1 MNTDRA
7 AQAYIIVITTI
18 VMVVLFWIVLSYWS
32 LADRA
37 RAQRFTASITEIGRK
52 IFLNRLR
59 PRMSRQNTY
68 TDKDISQ
75 FHWTN
80 GLPPTDD
87 ESPEWIAARDNEW
100 EGYTIT
106 LGDDP
111 NGTEKTI
118 TLDDLRELPQT
129 SYVAVHTCMQGWSAT
144 ARWTGVR
151 LRDVLCHDLV
161 HTLDLHHRHS
171 PRLLTIEIIP
181 KPLPPET
188 RCKII
193 DFDLFAPNSPSIEEF
208 CSRLK
213 ISRRSFYN
221 IRNRYQQDASAALH
235 PRSSA
240 QITSR
245 RTYDE
250 SITSILL
257 AIPLLWLC
265 VCTT

>member
-87 ESPEWIAARDNEW
+87 ESPSGSPPATTSGRD
-100 EGYTIT
+100 T
-106 LGDDP
+106 P
-111 NGTEKTI
+111 S
-118 TLDDLRELPQT
+118 P
-129 SYVAVHTCMQGWSAT
+129 SAT
-144 ARWTGVR
+144 IPTAPRKP
-151 LRDVLCHDLV
+151 
-161 HTLDLHHRHS
+161 S
-171 PRLLTIEIIP
+171 PSTICGSCRRP
-181 KPLPPET
+181 RMSPSTRACRAGQLPPGGQG
-188 RCKII
+188 CGYVM
-193 DFDLFAPNSPSIEEF
+193 F
-208 CSRLK
+208 CVM
-213 ISRRSFYN
+213 
-221 IRNRYQQDASAALH
+221 
-235 PRSSA
+235 
-240 QITSR
+240 T
-245 RTYDE
+245 
-250 SITSILL
+250 
-257 AIPLLWLC
+257 LC
-265 VCTT
+265 TP